1 MSPLSYSVKRLK
13 KQNRNKF
20 AFKLSI
26 LYLDQH
32 NKKQGKQIIDED
44 VSWILLGCEFTNF
57 CLWKGKDKEHCKIS
71 RLKIQVNHFY
81 ISYEPIITPI

>member
-13 KQNRNKF
+13 KKKKNRNKF

-44 VSWILLGCEFTNF
+44 DILDFV
-57 CLWKGKDKEHCKIS
+57 
-71 RLKIQVNHFY
+71 RL
-81 ISYEPIITPI
+81 

>member
-32 NKKQGKQIIDED
+32 NEKQGKQIIDED
-44 VSWILLGCEFTNF
+44 VSWILLGCEFTIF
-57 CLWKGKDKEHCKIS
+57 AYGKGKTKNIVKFRD
-71 RLKIQVNHFY
+71 LK
-81 ISYEPIITPI
+81 SK